1 MAMPQQV
8 ERILLT
14 VVLGL
19 FLMVNLFIIWMY
31 VGFEGKVDAAFVL
44 LVVQSLALTVCGAL
58 LWTSRA
64 TGKLAQYFFIG
75 IGFYLLAFGLCIST
89 L

>member
-1 MAMPQQV
+1 MALPQRI

-31 VGFEGKVDAAFVL
+31 VGFEGKIDPAFAL
-44 LVVQSLALTVCGAL
+44 LVVQSCALIICGVL

-75 IGFYLLAFGLCIST
+75 IGFYLLGFGLCVSI